1 MTVLFKF
8 EDINVLISVSVFV
21 SCFHLVNFVKCTEMS
36 PFLTPK
42 GETLKELFSETFKSF
57 LKLIIY
63 LFM

>member
-1 MTVLFKF
+1 MLFKF

-21 SCFHLVNFVKCTEMS
+21 SCFHLRKCVKCTEMS

-42 GETLKELFSETFKSF
+42 GEILKELFSETFKSF

-63 LFM
+63 FFM